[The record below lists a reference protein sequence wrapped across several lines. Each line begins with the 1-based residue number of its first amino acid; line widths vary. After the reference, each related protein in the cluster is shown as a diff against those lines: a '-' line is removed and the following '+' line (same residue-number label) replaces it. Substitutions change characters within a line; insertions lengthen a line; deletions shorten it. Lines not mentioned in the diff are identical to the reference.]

1 MRLSKAWIIA
11 ARDFK
16 IFKRVKNV
24 WYSIII
30 FPVIISV
37 LFPVILEYAA
47 ERGSHGLAAP
57 GMLPGLL
64 NSFSFFLVIGAAYV
78 PLGIASYSI
87 VGEKVEKSLEP
98 LLATP
103 LTDGEILLGKAISAI
118 IPTLIA
124 MYAAAAVFMV
134 GIDGVTFSTLGYYYF
149 PNWTIATLLIVLMP
163 VAIVM
168 SVLFSVIVSSRVN
181 DVRSANSFGIFIF
194 LPFLA
199 IYLASEIR
207 IISLDINGILII
219 AGILSA
225 IDIALYFVSTA
236 AFQREEILTKWK

>member
-1 MRLSKAWIIA
+1 MRLSKAWIVA

-16 IFKRVKNV
+16 IFRRVKNV
-24 WYSIII
+24 WTSIII
-30 FPVIISV
+30 FPVVISV
-37 LFPVILEYAA
+37 LFPVILEYLTL
-47 ERGSHGLAAP
+47 RGNPGLAAP
-57 GMLPGLL
+57 TVLPNLL
-64 NSFSFFLVIGAAYV
+64 TSFSFFLVIGAAYV

-134 GIDGVTFSTLGYYYF
+134 GIDAVTFSTLGYYYF
-149 PNWTIATLLIVLMP
+149 PNWNIGTLLLVLMP

-168 SVLFSVIVSSRVN
+168 SVLFSC
-181 DVRSANSFGIFIF
+181 DCFI
-194 LPFLA
+194 
-199 IYLASEIR
+199 AS
-207 IISLDINGILII
+207 
-219 AGILSA
+219 
-225 IDIALYFVSTA
+225 
-236 AFQREEILTKWK
+236 